1 MNMARYEKGLV
12 SVVIPTYKRSE
23 LLQKAIDSVLN
34 QTYKNIQLIVV
45 NDNIIGDEYSQEL
58 YKLIENIHDDRLIFL
73 EQEKH
78 INGAAAR
85 NVGIRRATGE
95 YIAFQDDDDYWEP
108 EKIERQVALL
118 SSLDKTWG
126 AVSCL
131 MRIYSHEK
139 LVLAHLPYR
148 DGSILMDILDR
159 RTSMGTGALLIRREA
174 LDDVGYFD
182 EALMRHQDL
191 QLFAALTA
199 KYKVKLDRVYLHN
212 RENKDAQNR
221 PSADK
226 LQAIKD
232 AYFASIGYIMDTLT
246 PAQRKRVR
254 IMHDFECAYA
264 FYRSGK
270 KKDAL
275 KKAFGIFKSP
285 ITLYL
290 AVERTVIRFLSKT
303 FRNYYD
309 RKYSVKK

>member
-118 SSLDKTWG
+118 SSLDETWG

-131 MRIYSHEK
+131 VRFFSHEK
-139 LVLAHLPYR
+139 LTFCSLPHPE
-148 DGSILMDILDR
+148 GSILMDILDR
-159 RTSMGTGALLIRREA
+159 RTALETGALLIRREA
-174 LDDVGYFD
+174 LDDSGYFD

-191 QLFAALTA
+191 QIFARLTA
-199 KYKVKLDRVYLHN
+199 KYKVKLDKAYLHN

-221 PSADK
+221 PSAEK

-232 AYFASIGYIMDTLT
+232 AYFASISDIMDSLT
-246 PAQRKRVR
+246 PTQRKRVK
-254 IMHDFECAYA
+254 IMHDFECAYV
-264 FYRSGK
+264 FFRSGK
-270 KKDAL
+270 KADGL
-275 KKAFGIFKSP
+275 KKALGIFRSP
-285 ITLYL
+285 VTLYL
-290 AVERTVIRFLSKT
+290 AAERVVVRLLGNK
-303 FRNYYD
+303 FRSRYN
-309 RKYSVKK
+309 RKYSV